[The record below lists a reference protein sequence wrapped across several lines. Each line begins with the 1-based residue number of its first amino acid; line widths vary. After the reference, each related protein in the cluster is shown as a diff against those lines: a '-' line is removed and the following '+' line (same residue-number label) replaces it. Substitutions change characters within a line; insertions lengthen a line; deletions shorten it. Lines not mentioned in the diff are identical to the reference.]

1 MLQMRTPPEMGVR
14 WPKQARHTSQMD
26 YKWTGFVCKVK
37 SLLWK
42 RLQGLQDATA
52 LMASPPLPQWR
63 WLLEGAGAAFEHVLT
78 ASTVTYEL

>member
-37 SLLWK
+37 SLQWK
-42 RLQGLQDATA
+42 RLQGLQDA
-52 LMASPPLPQWR
+52 MA
-63 WLLEGAGAAFEHVLT
+63 
-78 ASTVTYEL
+78 